1 VSLDISSSK
10 SRTFQPQHP
19 LESTRFPM
27 ARARTPLLSL
37 GRLRTRN
44 TQQRSSTN
52 VTRHGAASLLEI
64 AQPRPLPTR
73 SQCEL
78 TLFVVPDTKTKSI
91 YKKSRNLTQS
101 SSPGLVTRND
111 PVYANLPADSRQP
124 PAPIDPSSKRFFLPF
139 ALIAITPFPR
149 SLEVVLH
156 LIRPGLEEEQRGK
169 TMYWT
174 HKYKMHLVL

>member
-1 VSLDISSSK
+1 MSLDISSSK

-124 PAPIDPSSKRFFLPF
+124 PAPIDPSSKRFFF
-139 ALIAITPFPR
+139 ALRFNCFNSLSSQSR
-149 SLEVVLH
+149 SGSISHPSRFRGRTKRKNNVLDS
-156 LIRPGLEEEQRGK
+156 
-169 TMYWT
+169 
-174 HKYKMHLVL
+174 